1 MHISYQHAW
10 AVVNSANRVASQ
22 PMVTKQRGGTGG
34 GGTTLTAY
42 GIMILREY
50 EDIEREVVKFTKR
63 LNTELNM

>member
-1 MHISYQHAW
+1 M
-10 AVVNSANRVASQ
+10 
-22 PMVTKQRGGTGG
+22 
-34 GGTTLTAY
+34 LTAY